1 MMISYAQNAEDVLLR
16 RIFSDHPGGFY
27 IDVGAYDPVSCS
39 ITKHFYDLG
48 WHGIN
53 VDASPAAFARVAP
66 ARPRDIN
73 VNVGVS
79 NREGE
84 MTFYEFPPQHAGLS
98 TFSEVEAETHRAAG
112 LTCREHRV
120 TVTTL
125 SRLCEQQAVKEID
138 FLSIDVEGHE
148 REVLEGA
155 DLRRFRP
162 RVVLVEATRPLTTV
176 TSHDRWEHLLLG
188 ADYLYATFDG
198 LNRYY
203 VRAENREDAAKL
215 AAPANIFDEFIP
227 FTHWQELEALRAEVE
242 RAHEGDTGFIR
253 AARRVEK
260 LARSLR
266 APATRLR
273 DILAWRLRQP

>member
-16 RIFSDHPGGFY
+16 RIFSEHPGGFY
-27 IDVGAYDPVSCS
+27 IDVGAHDPVSCS

-48 WHGIN
+48 WRGIN
-53 VDASPAAFARVAP
+53 IDASPAAFARIAP
-66 ARPRDIN
+66 ARPRDLN
-73 VNVGVS
+73 LNVGVS

-84 MTFYEFPPQHAGLS
+84 MTFFEFPPQHAGLS
-98 TFSEVEAETHRAAG
+98 TFSEVEARAHQKQG
-112 LTCREHRV
+112 RPCREHQV

-125 SRLCEQQAVKEID
+125 ARLCEQNGVGEID

-162 RVVLVEATRPLTTV
+162 RVVLVEATRPLTTI

-188 ADYLYATFDG
+188 ADYVYATFDG

-203 VRAENREDAAKL
+203 IRSENREDVARL
-215 AAPANIFDEFIP
+215 EAPANIFDEFIP
-227 FTHWQELEALRAEVE
+227 YTHWQELEALRAEVE
-242 RAHEGDTGFIR
+242 RAHEGDTNFVR
-253 AARRVEK
+253 AARQIEKIARTLKRPAARVREV
-260 LARSLR
+260 
-266 APATRLR
+266 
-273 DILAWRLRQP
+273 LAWRLRPR

>member
-27 IDVGAYDPVSCS
+27 IDVGACDPVSCS

-73 VNVGVS
+73 LNVGVS

-98 TFSEVEAETHRAAG
+98 TFSEVEAREHQKAG
-112 LTCREHRV
+112 RSCRELPV
-120 TVTTL
+120 PVTTL
-125 SRLCEQQAVKEID
+125 ARLCEQHAVKEID
-138 FLSIDVEGHE
+138 FMSIDVEGHE

-155 DLRRFRP
+155 NLRSFRP
-162 RVVLVEATRPLTTV
+162 RVVLVEATRPLTTI
-176 TSHDRWEHLLLG
+176 TSHDRWEHLLLD

-203 VRAENREDAAKL
+203 VRSENREDVARL
-215 AAPANIFDEFIP
+215 AAPANIFDEYIP
-227 FTHWQELEALRAEVE
+227 YTHWQQLEELRAEVE
-242 RAHEGDTGFIR
+242 RAREGDTPFIR
-253 AARRVEK
+253 AAR
-260 LARSLR
+260 LIGNAARSLDGPVQR
-266 APATRLR
+266 ARRL
-273 DILAWRLRQP
+273 LAWRLRSR